1 MKKKY
6 SVEEILR
13 ILGEE
18 KQGNK
23 TIRNICRERNI
34 TEQTYYRWRNKYE
47 GMELKEALRMKQL
60 EEEKQA
66 TQTNHNR
73 PGFGH
78 LDIERSELKKM
89 VSPLSANSRSGASG
103 ETSNLLSTQSL
114 PNLVGMPK
122 PL

>member
-60 EEEKQA
+60 EEENRRLKEIIADQA
-66 TQTNHNR
+66 
-73 PGFGH
+73 
-78 LDIERSELKKM
+78 LDISILKE
-89 VSPLSANSRSGASG
+89 VNS
-103 ETSNLLSTQSL
+103 
-114 PNLVGMPK
+114 K
-122 PL
+122 KW

>member
-47 GMELKEALRMKQL
+47 GKELKEALRMKQL
-60 EEEKQA
+60 EEENRRLKKIIADQA
-66 TQTNHNR
+66 
-73 PGFGH
+73 
-78 LDIERSELKKM
+78 LDISILKE
-89 VSPLSANSRSGASG
+89 VNS
-103 ETSNLLSTQSL
+103 
-114 PNLVGMPK
+114 K
-122 PL
+122 KW

>member
-34 TEQTYYRWRNKYE
+34 TEQTYYRWRNTYE

-60 EEEKQA
+60 AEENRRLKPIITVQA
-66 TQTNHNR
+66 
-73 PGFGH
+73 
-78 LDIERSELKKM
+78 LAISILKEVISK
-89 VSPLSANSRSGASG
+89 
-103 ETSNLLSTQSL
+103 
-114 PNLVGMPK
+114 K
-122 PL
+122 W

>member
-60 EEEKQA
+60 EEENRRLKQIITDQA
-66 TQTNHNR
+66 
-73 PGFGH
+73 
-78 LDIERSELKKM
+78 LDISILKEVNSKNGK
-89 VSPLSANSRSGASG
+89 PLSANSRSGASG

>member
-60 EEEKQA
+60 EEENRRLKQIITDQA
-66 TQTNHNR
+66 
-73 PGFGH
+73 
-78 LDIERSELKKM
+78 LDISILKEE
-89 VSPLSANSRSGASG
+89 NS
-103 ETSNLLSTQSL
+103 
-114 PNLVGMPK
+114 K
-122 PL
+122 KW

>member
-6 SVEEILR
+6 SVEEMLR

-47 GMELKEALRMKQL
+47 GMELKEALRMKRL
-60 EEEKQA
+60 EEENRRLKQIIA
-66 TQTNHNR
+66 DQA
-73 PGFGH
+73 
-78 LDIERSELKKM
+78 LDISILKE
-89 VSPLSANSRSGASG
+89 VNS
-103 ETSNLLSTQSL
+103 
-114 PNLVGMPK
+114 K
-122 PL
+122 KW

>member
-13 ILGEE
+13 ILGGE

-34 TEQTYYRWRNKYE
+34 TEQTYCRWRNKYE

-60 EEEKQA
+60 EEENRRLKQIIA
-66 TQTNHNR
+66 DQ
-73 PGFGH
+73 
-78 LDIERSELKKM
+78 
-89 VSPLSANSRSGASG
+89 A
-103 ETSNLLSTQSL
+103 
-114 PNLVGMPK
+114 
-122 PL
+122 

>member
-60 EEEKQA
+60 EEENRRLKQIIA
-66 TQTNHNR
+66 DQA
-73 PGFGH
+73 
-78 LDIERSELKKM
+78 LDISILK
-89 VSPLSANSRSGASG
+89 
-103 ETSNLLSTQSL
+103 
-114 PNLVGMPK
+114 
-122 PL
+122 

>member
-1 MKKKY
+1 M
-6 SVEEILR
+6 EEILR

-60 EEEKQA
+60 EEENRRLKQIIA
-66 TQTNHNR
+66 DQA
-73 PGFGH
+73 
-78 LDIERSELKKM
+78 LDISILKE
-89 VSPLSANSRSGASG
+89 VNS
-103 ETSNLLSTQSL
+103 
-114 PNLVGMPK
+114 K
-122 PL
+122 KW

>member
-34 TEQTYYRWRNKYE
+34 TEQTYYRWRNTYE

-60 EEEKQA
+60 EEENRRLKQIITDQA
-66 TQTNHNR
+66 
-73 PGFGH
+73 
-78 LDIERSELKKM
+78 LDISILKE
-89 VSPLSANSRSGASG
+89 VNS
-103 ETSNLLSTQSL
+103 
-114 PNLVGMPK
+114 K
-122 PL
+122 KW

>member
-18 KQGNK
+18 QQGNK

-60 EEEKQA
+60 EEENRRLKQIIA
-66 TQTNHNR
+66 DQA
-73 PGFGH
+73 
-78 LDIERSELKKM
+78 LDISILKE
-89 VSPLSANSRSGASG
+89 VNS
-103 ETSNLLSTQSL
+103 
-114 PNLVGMPK
+114 K
-122 PL
+122 KW

>member
-23 TIRNICRERNI
+23 TIRNICLERNI

-60 EEEKQA
+60 EEENRRLKQIIA
-66 TQTNHNR
+66 DQA
-73 PGFGH
+73 
-78 LDIERSELKKM
+78 LDISILKE
-89 VSPLSANSRSGASG
+89 VNS
-103 ETSNLLSTQSL
+103 
-114 PNLVGMPK
+114 K
-122 PL
+122 KW

>member
-60 EEEKQA
+60 EEENRRLKQLVA
-66 TQTNHNR
+66 DLTLDNH
-73 PGFGH
+73 
-78 LDIERSELKKM
+78 ILKDVISK
-89 VSPLSANSRSGASG
+89 NS
-103 ETSNLLSTQSL
+103 
-114 PNLVGMPK
+114 
-122 PL
+122 

>member
-34 TEQTYYRWRNKYE
+34 TEQTYYRWRTKYE

-60 EEEKQA
+60 EEENRRLKQIITDQA
-66 TQTNHNR
+66 
-73 PGFGH
+73 
-78 LDIERSELKKM
+78 LDISILKE
-89 VSPLSANSRSGASG
+89 VNS
-103 ETSNLLSTQSL
+103 
-114 PNLVGMPK
+114 K
-122 PL
+122 KW

>member
-60 EEEKQA
+60 EEENSRLKQIITDQA
-66 TQTNHNR
+66 
-73 PGFGH
+73 
-78 LDIERSELKKM
+78 LDISILKE
-89 VSPLSANSRSGASG
+89 VNS
-103 ETSNLLSTQSL
+103 
-114 PNLVGMPK
+114 K
-122 PL
+122 KW

>member
-60 EEEKQA
+60 EEENRRLKQIIA
-66 TQTNHNR
+66 DQA
-73 PGFGH
+73 
-78 LDIERSELKKM
+78 LDISILKE
-89 VSPLSANSRSGASG
+89 VNS
-103 ETSNLLSTQSL
+103 
-114 PNLVGMPK
+114 K
-122 PL
+122 KW

>member
-23 TIRNICRERNI
+23 TIRNICRERNL

-60 EEEKQA
+60 EEENRRLKQIIA
-66 TQTNHNR
+66 DQA
-73 PGFGH
+73 
-78 LDIERSELKKM
+78 LDISILKE
-89 VSPLSANSRSGASG
+89 VNS
-103 ETSNLLSTQSL
+103 
-114 PNLVGMPK
+114 K
-122 PL
+122 KW

>member
-34 TEQTYYRWRNKYE
+34 TEQTYDRWRNKYE

-60 EEEKQA
+60 EEENRRLKQIIA
-66 TQTNHNR
+66 DQA
-73 PGFGH
+73 
-78 LDIERSELKKM
+78 LDISILKE
-89 VSPLSANSRSGASG
+89 VNS
-103 ETSNLLSTQSL
+103 
-114 PNLVGMPK
+114 K
-122 PL
+122 KW

>member
-34 TEQTYYRWRNKYE
+34 TEQTYYRWR
-47 GMELKEALRMKQL
+47 
-60 EEEKQA
+60 
-66 TQTNHNR
+66 
-73 PGFGH
+73 
-78 LDIERSELKKM
+78 KKRIQGKCG
-89 VSPLSANSRSGASG
+89 NI
-103 ETSNLLSTQSL
+103 Q
-114 PNLVGMPK
+114 K
-122 PL
+122 IF

>member
-60 EEEKQA
+60 EEETRRLKQIIA
-66 TQTNHNR
+66 DQA
-73 PGFGH
+73 
-78 LDIERSELKKM
+78 LDISILKE
-89 VSPLSANSRSGASG
+89 VNS
-103 ETSNLLSTQSL
+103 
-114 PNLVGMPK
+114 K
-122 PL
+122 KW